1 MDKAIETWTNAPT
14 STTTFK
20 SFILSHSSTYIEASF
35 AVCAATLLYCKL
47 YCHCEWFYSDRS
59 LQIFYYMMNHYLSA
73 VPRPHAP
80 S

>member
-35 AVCAATLLYCKL
+35 AVCAAILLYCKL

-59 LQIFYYMMNHYLSA
+59 LQIFYYMMNYYLSA
-73 VPRPHAP
+73 VPRPNAP